1 MSHEFRTEE
10 LFECDRCGALLP
22 GDIMVWLDNGE
33 IYCEDCYEELCREEE
48 EDESEEVLE
57 EPQIVQV
64 PL

>member
-33 IYCEDCYEELCREEE
+33 IYCEDCYEDLCRESG
-48 EDESEEVLE
+48 EDEYQDEE
-57 EPQIVQV
+57 
-64 PL
+64 